1 MDFLLNWIPGGAP
14 RNDAGVS
21 FADFF
26 EAGETMVETNVSA
39 GGASPQQ
46 APLLN
51 VQQQIEPSQQAGE
64 QQQPNTDWR
73 LRVAGD
79 DKELFKQLERYA
91 TEADF
96 GKAHVSLRGKL
107 SSGEY
112 RRAPGKDA
120 TPEQVAQWRADIGLP
135 AAAEDYMTDLALPDG
150 TVLSEADK
158 AIMLKFAGAAFDG
171 NIDKAAFGR
180 MAAQYYELQDE
191 ARAARDERD
200 AAFQEQAE
208 EILRE
213 AWKGADFTRNKTAIR
228 NMLKK
233 WPEGLGDNFLAGR
246 LGDGSR
252 IGDHP
257 VMAQLLAQIADGF
270 EPERTPVPDG
280 FTPASQGIAQRMT
293 SIEALMGD
301 RHSEYWKGPKA
312 NAMQAEYRELVVAR
326 DASKG
331 GAQAA

>member
-1 MDFLLNWIPGGAP
+1 
-14 RNDAGVS
+14 
-21 FADFF
+21 
-26 EAGETMVETNVSA
+26 MVETNVSA

-46 APLLN
+46 AQLLN
-51 VQQQIEPSQQAGE
+51 VQQQIESPQQASE

-91 TEADF
+91 SEADF

-112 RRAPGKDA
+112 RRVPPKDA
-120 TPEQVAQWRADIGLP
+120 TPEQVAEWRADIGLP
-135 AAAEDYMTDLALPDG
+135 AAAEDYMADLALPDG

-180 MAAQYYELQDE
+180 MASRYYELQDE
-191 ARAARDERD
+191 GRAAREARD
-200 AAFQEQAE
+200 AEFQDAAE
-208 EILRE
+208 ETLRE
-213 AWKGADFTRNKTAIR
+213 AWKGADFRRNKNAIDI
-228 NMLKK
+228 MLRK
-233 WPEGLGDNFLAGR
+233 WPEGLAANFLAGR
-246 LGDGSR
+246 MADGSR
-252 IGDHP
+252 IGDNP
-257 VMAQLLAQIADGF
+257 VMAQVLAQIAGGL
-270 EPERTPVPDG
+270 EPGRTLVPDG
-280 FTPASQGIAQRMT
+280 FTPASQGLAQRIA

-312 NAMQAEYRELVVAR
+312 NAMQAEYRELVAAR
-326 DASKG
+326 DAQKG
-331 GAQAA
+331 SRAA

>member
-1 MDFLLNWIPGGAP
+1 
-14 RNDAGVS
+14 
-21 FADFF
+21 
-26 EAGETMVETNVSA
+26 MVETNVSA

-46 APLLN
+46 AQLLN
-51 VQQQIEPSQQAGE
+51 VQKQIESPQQASE

-91 TEADF
+91 SEADF

-112 RRAPGKDA
+112 RRVPPKDA
-120 TPEQVAQWRADIGLP
+120 TPEQVAEWRADIGLP
-135 AAAEDYMTDLALPDG
+135 GAAEDYMADLALPDG

-180 MAAQYYELQDE
+180 MASRYYELQDE
-191 ARAARDERD
+191 GRAAREARD
-200 AAFQEQAE
+200 AEFQDAAE
-208 EILRE
+208 ETLRE
-213 AWKGADFTRNKTAIR
+213 AWKGADFRRNKNAIDI
-228 NMLKK
+228 MLRK
-233 WPEGLGDNFLAGR
+233 WPEGLAANFLAGR
-246 LGDGSR
+246 MADGSR
-252 IGDHP
+252 IGDNP
-257 VMAQLLAQIADGF
+257 VMAQVLAQIAGGL
-270 EPERTPVPDG
+270 EPGRTLVPDG
-280 FTPASQGIAQRMT
+280 FTPASQGLAQRIA

-312 NAMQAEYRELVVAR
+312 NAMQVEYRELVAAR
-326 DASKG
+326 DAQKG
-331 GAQAA
+331 SRAA